1 MFTSLISAF
10 LHGWRPSHSS
20 NPPVLLSFR
29 SAKSFLVTV
38 VFVMAFTDIFLYGLI
53 VPVAPLALQQRVGLM
68 ADDAQRWTSI
78 LLAVYGV
85 SLLVFAPIF
94 GYLAD
99 RSSSRRLPLIVGLVI
114 LGTATAMLY
123 VGTSLPLWVTG
134 RALQGA
140 AAAVVWTVGLALL
153 ADTVD
158 EHELGKYLGVVTLGM
173 TGGTLLGPL
182 LGGIVYDY
190 GGFSK
195 VFIMA
200 FVLIALDIILRL
212 VMIEKKIA
220 HQYLVSPT
228 RNMPT
233 AQYEDHSYDREGRT
247 RNSASNAEMLASSN
261 PTVRRSR
268 APPVISLLRS
278 RRLLTALFAT
288 LVFGIMIT
296 GFDSVLPLF
305 VTTTFHWSST
315 GGGLIFLPVF
325 LPSLLGPW
333 IGHLTDQYGP
343 KLLTSLGFLS
353 ALPSYV
359 LLRFVDHQELS
370 QEVLLGAL
378 LALIG
383 LSLTLVNTPIFTEI
397 VHIVNAK
404 ERDRPGIFGPGGAT
418 AQAYGLF
425 NVAFAAGTIV
435 GPIFA
440 GFVREQSGWGTMGW
454 SLGVLSGLTSVP
466 VFLMT
471 GGWAGCRRWT
481 LRRIIRGEGG
491 ESLGELGQMADR
503 ENN

>member
-1 MFTSLISAF
+1 MTTSLISSSR
-10 LHGWRPSHSS
+10 HIKRP
-20 NPPVLLSFR
+20 VMLSFR
-29 SAKSFLVTV
+29 SGKLFLVTV

-53 VPVAPLALQQRVGLM
+53 VPVAPLALQQRVGL
-68 ADDAQRWTSI
+68 ATDDAQKWTSI

-114 LGTATAMLY
+114 LGAATVMLY
-123 VGTSLPLWVTG
+123 VGTSLALWVAG

-140 AAAVVWTVGLALL
+140 AAAMVWTVGLALL

-158 EHELGKYLGVVTLGM
+158 ENELGKYLGVVTLAM

-200 FVLIALDIILRL
+200 FVLIALDIVLRL
-212 VMIEKKIA
+212 VMIEKKVA
-220 HQYLVSPT
+220 RQYLVSPT
-228 RNMPT
+228 NNTST
-233 AQYEDHSYDREGRT
+233 AQYEDRSDDVEGRT
-247 RNSASNAEMLASSN
+247 RDGASNVEGLVSPN
-261 PTVRRSR
+261 LTVHRSR

-315 GGGLIFLPVF
+315 GGGLVFLPIF

-333 IGHLTDQYGP
+333 IGHLTDRHGP
-343 KLLTSLGFLS
+343 KLLTGLGFLS

-359 LLRFVDHQELS
+359 LLRFVDHQELR
-370 QEVLLGAL
+370 QEVLLCSL

-383 LSLTLVNTPIFTEI
+383 VSLTLVNTPIFTEI

-435 GPIFA
+435 GPLFA
-440 GFVREQSGWGTMGW
+440 GFVRERSGWGTMGW
-454 SLGVLSGLTSVP
+454 SLGALSGSASVP

-471 GGWAGCRRWT
+471 GGWAGGKRWN
-481 LRRIIRGEGG
+481 LRLRKD
-491 ESLGELGQMADR
+491 S
-503 ENN
+503 